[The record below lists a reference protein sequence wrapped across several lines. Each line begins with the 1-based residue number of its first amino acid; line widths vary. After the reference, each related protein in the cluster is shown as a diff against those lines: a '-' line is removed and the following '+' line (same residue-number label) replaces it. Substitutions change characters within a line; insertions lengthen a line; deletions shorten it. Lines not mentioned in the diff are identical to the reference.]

1 MYGQAGKSA
10 NAVTDIVSVTAFVA
24 SCEAA
29 VRDQRPSPDAARD
42 GAGSVGF
49 TS

>member
-1 MYGQAGKSA
+1 MRDYCVIPLSVACCGLSA
-10 NAVTDIVSVTAFVA
+10 TG
-24 SCEAA
+24 
-29 VRDQRPSPDAARD
+29 RDQRPSPDAARD